1 MRRARELLGVDPAAE
16 PAVVARAFREAVKAA
31 HPDRGGDAERLR
43 QVLEAN
49 RLLKSLADARLA
61 FAPATR
67 PAAQPDAQSARQTG
81 TLALRITVFE
91 ALYGGER
98 RVEAQ
103 PGRLLHVRLPAGMRS
118 GESLRLAG
126 GGADRADLLV
136 TITII
141 ARPGLSVRGHDLWL
155 EAGAAPEQLAEG
167 ARLEIDTPRGRRSFI
182 APKGAAKGAM
192 VRLKGEGLP
201 ARRPSSRRRPDRAP
215 GAGRRD
221 REPRQARPAALRR
234 ALGRLT
240 TVHRPG

>member
-1 MRRARELLGVDPAAE
+1 LTVRRARELLGVDPTAE
-16 PAVVARAFREAVKAA
+16 PAVVARAFRDAVKAA

-49 RLLKSLADARLA
+49 RLLKSLSDARLA
-61 FAPATR
+61 FTPATR
-67 PAAQPDAQSARQTG
+67 PAAESGAQPARRTG
-81 TLALRITVFE
+81 PLALRITVFE

-98 RVEAQ
+98 RVEVET
-103 PGRLLHVRLPAGMRS
+103 GRLLHVRLPAGMRS

-126 GGADRADLLV
+126 ASAGRADVLV
-136 TITII
+136 TVTIA

-155 EAGAAPEQLAEG
+155 EAAAAPEQLCEG

-201 ARRPSSRRRPDRAP
+201 ARGRHPAGDLIVRLAP
-215 GAGRRD
+215 GGESESYAKR
-221 REPRQARPAALRR
+221 ALRR
-234 ALGRLT
+234 FAARWAA
-240 TVHRPG
+240 